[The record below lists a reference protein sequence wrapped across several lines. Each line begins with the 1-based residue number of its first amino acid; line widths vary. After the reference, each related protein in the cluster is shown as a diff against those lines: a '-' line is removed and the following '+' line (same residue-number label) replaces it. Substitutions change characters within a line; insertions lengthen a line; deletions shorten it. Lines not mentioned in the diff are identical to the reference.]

1 VFTRAD
7 FDRFA
12 GEHPALEHMLL
23 QRTLAE
29 LDRTRGWMLLLARK
43 SAEEKVATF
52 VLDMSARL
60 AEPGSVPLAR
70 FDLPFSRQQIGDVLG
85 LTIETVSRQ
94 MTKLKRD
101 GVIDLPTR
109 RAVAILERAE
119 LQAIA
124 G

>member
-1 VFTRAD
+1 
-7 FDRFA
+7 
-12 GEHPALEHMLL
+12 
-23 QRTLAE
+23 
-29 LDRTRGWMLLLARK
+29 ARK
-43 SAEEKVATF
+43 SAEEKIATF
-52 VLDMSARL
+52 LLDMSERL
-60 AEPGSVPLAR
+60 AEGGAVPLDR

-109 RAVAILERAE
+109 RAVAILDRAE
-119 LQAIA
+119 LEAIA